1 MPGEEALA
9 EYGQNLPYSLEAEQS
24 VLGAILI
31 DPEKLPEVMNVIRT
45 PSAFYTRQH
54 QELYALMI
62 QMFSESKPID
72 YVTLLEESQRAEVFE
87 NSQNA
92 KTYLLHLME
101 LVPTTANL
109 SRYCDIVVEKYYLR
123 NLLTAATDIAS
134 SVREAD
140 GDASTLLDAAEQK
153 PAPDD

>member
-1 MPGEEALA
+1 M
-9 EYGQNLPYSLEAEQS
+9 
-24 VLGAILI
+24 
-31 DPEKLPEVMNVIRT
+31 IRT

-140 GDASTLLDAAEQK
+140 GMPAPFCAAEQK
-153 PAPDD
+153 IYDIRQGRQSAGLKAHQRGHHRGLR